1 MIKVQCETE
10 ESDYKDEAQHDKGLV
25 LTRSLNPSDYNV
37 NFHVTNRM
45 YVVE

>member
-1 MIKVQCETE
+1 MIIRHET
-10 ESDYKDEAQHDKGLV
+10 QHDKGLV

-37 NFHVTNRM
+37 NFRFINKM